1 MVAGCFARLAESNW
15 GIVNMAVFRWRDT
28 LRDLEREFDR
38 LLESI
43 KVPFPGLR
51 LERHYPPVNVYEL
64 ESEFLLVAELPGVHS
79 DNLDLTVASGILTL
93 KGDRRGPEGIADDRF
108 RRQERLR
115 GNWQRQLTLPDRVD
129 EERLSAEFVNGIL
142 KIHLP
147 KLPQV
152 KPRQIPVAG
161 GDS

>member
-1 MVAGCFARLAESNW
+1 
-15 GIVNMAVFRWRDT
+15 MAVFRWRQSWGN

-43 KVPFPGLR
+43 KTPFPGLR
-51 LERHYPPVNVYEL
+51 LERQYPPVNVYEL
-64 ESEFLLVAELPGVHS
+64 EAEFLLVAELPGIS
-79 DNLDLTVASGILTL
+79 PENLDLTVSNGILSL
-93 KGDRRGPEGIADDRF
+93 KGERRGPDGTPEDRF
-108 RRQERLR
+108 RRHERLR

-147 KLPQV
+147 KLPAV
-152 KPRQIPVAG
+152 KARQIPVAG

>member
-1 MVAGCFARLAESNW
+1 
-15 GIVNMAVFRWRDT
+15 MAVFRWRQTWGT

-38 LLESI
+38 LLESV
-43 KVPFPGLR
+43 KMPFPGLR
-51 LERHYPPVNVYEL
+51 LERQYPPVNVYEL
-64 ESEFLLVAELPGVHS
+64 EEEFLLVAELAGIHA
-79 DNLDLTVASGILTL
+79 DNLDLTVAGGILTL
-93 KGDRRGPEGIADDRF
+93 KGDRRGPEGIAEDRF
-108 RRQERLR
+108 RRHERLR
-115 GNWQRQLTLPDRVD
+115 GTWQRQLTLPDRVD

-147 KLPQV
+147 KLPMV

>member
-1 MVAGCFARLAESNW
+1 
-15 GIVNMAVFRWRDT
+15 MAVFRWRGT

-64 ESEFLLVAELPGVHS
+64 ENEFLLVAELPGVHS

-108 RRQERLR
+108 RRHERLR

-147 KLPQV
+147 KLPMV

-161 GDS
+161 GES